1 MGGFNN
7 ETRIKN
13 VFNDE
18 KSIYCESDI
27 PAKNLQKW
35 LNIVY
40 PMFEAFLI
48 GDYYNFLWAIVF
60 IIPVVVP
67 RLKDSLSSR
76 IQQAKNY
83 LKSFLKK

>member
-7 ETRIKN
+7 GTRIKN

-35 LNIVY
+35 INIVY

-48 GDYYNFLWAIVF
+48 GDYSVE
-60 IIPVVVP
+60 IIEEDLVEYILP
-67 RLKDSLSSR
+67 KDEENER
-76 IQQAKNY
+76 EII
-83 LKSFLKK
+83 